1 MPISPFDGSDAPS
14 RSDGSSPTCDR
25 AALGP
30 SDRHRGRLLKF
41 VSAVGRYASGRQHR
55 GDSPLRSD
63 SERPAAEA
71 PLVESALESAGLGQ
85 LGRTSSAGLGGDGS
99 GAGLEHWD
107 SRDVATL
114 IVFLV
119 GTFLISVGHLG
130 RNPSPWP
137 EVVGMGA
144 IVIAQYAQLL
154 RPHSERSVRFRNAAI
169 IVLLL
174 AALRVSAP
182 DSVVV
187 FCIRLA
193 LLLASAQAV
202 FLCSRRAHRAPR
214 TRQDGHA
221 PVPPDGPPGR
231 PAVG

>member
-30 SDRHRGRLLKF
+30 SDRHRGRLLRF
-41 VSAVGRYASGRQHR
+41 ASAVGRYASGRQHQV
-55 GDSPLRSD
+55 DSPLRSD
-63 SERPAAEA
+63 SERPPAEA
-71 PLVESALESAGLGQ
+71 PRDGSALENAGLGE
-85 LGRTSSAGLGGDGS
+85 LGRTSSAGPGGDGS
-99 GAGLEHWD
+99 GAAPQHWE

-119 GTFLISVGHLG
+119 GVFLVPMGHLG

-137 EVVGMGA
+137 ELVGMGA
-144 IVIAQYAQLL
+144 IVIAQYAQLF

-169 IVLLL
+169 IVLIF
-174 AALRVSAP
+174 AVLRVSAR
-182 DSVVV
+182 DSLLV
-187 FCIRLA
+187 FCIRLV

-202 FLCSRRAHRAPR
+202 FLAVAGPTERPELARIATRRFHRTGRQANPR
-214 TRQDGHA
+214 
-221 PVPPDGPPGR
+221 
-231 PAVG
+231 